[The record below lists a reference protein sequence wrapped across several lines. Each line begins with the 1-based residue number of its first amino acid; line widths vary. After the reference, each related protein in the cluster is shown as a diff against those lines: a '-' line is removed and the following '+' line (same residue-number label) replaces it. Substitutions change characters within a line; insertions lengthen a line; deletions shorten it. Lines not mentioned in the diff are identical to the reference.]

1 MICETREL
9 YVCAEVRCLKVNTKQ
24 SLSASEIYDVGFD
37 IEVERAVF
45 IYNSIGQKMME
56 EEISYNEQKTYD
68 VSSYDAGLYTVLIRN
83 KDGVVMRSSKV
94 IVISN

>member
-1 MICETREL
+1 MQLTVQPNPTSDIL
-9 YVCAEVRCLKVNTKQ
+9 EVLVTTTAQDLDESALKV
-24 SLSASEIYDVGFD
+24 S
-37 IEVERAVF
+37 

-56 EEISYNEQKTYD
+56 EDINYNKQKTYD
-68 VSSYDAGLYTVLIRN
+68 VSSYDAGLYSIIIRN